1 MSREAAGPLTD
12 FPKKHGKLGSTKTVC
27 PGVRKTGKRI
37 RTNVRYARASAP
49 EARHGE
55 GLETR
60 PTSARRTQSQRVLG
74 LRPPRDAPR
83 ARWHANK
90 FVPGAAIPTP
100 SGVRQ
105 APTMQQQAHMA
116 AAACVHVEC
125 IHAAA
130 ASAATCKHAALTS
143 LAATHATAHPNGLQ
157 AVGGGVAGCALLE
170 LPESLPQ
177 WKRGDRKREET

>member
-1 MSREAAGPLTD
+1 MARNQICRLFLNALILT
-12 FPKKHGKLGSTKTVC
+12 S
-27 PGVRKTGKRI
+27 
-37 RTNVRYARASAP
+37 
-49 EARHGE
+49 
-55 GLETR
+55 
-60 PTSARRTQSQRVLG
+60 
-74 LRPPRDAPR
+74 
-83 ARWHANK
+83 
-90 FVPGAAIPTP
+90 

-105 APTMQQQAHMA
+105 ALTMQLQAQMA
-116 AAACVHVEC
+116 AAAACMHVEC

-130 ASAATCKHAALTS
+130 ATAATCKHAASTA